1 MAIIWTE
8 EVGKGEHCCEDPLSQ
23 NDCATKDRAWLFKLK
38 KSHQMHSLVFSFFL
52 YYKQND
58 ILVSKHSLISEKTVY
73 ENFCFIYTNT

>member
-23 NDCATKDRAWLFKLK
+23 NDCATKDWAWPFKLK

-52 YYKQND
+52 
-58 ILVSKHSLISEKTVY
+58 
-73 ENFCFIYTNT
+73 